1 MTPIQHCLD
10 RLSAGDASA
19 RAELLRVSRERL
31 LLLTR
36 KMLDRFPRVR
46 RWEESD
52 DVLQNVLLRLDR
64 TLEKVPLDSPRC
76 FLALAARHI
85 RNHLIDLYR
94 HYYGPHGLGAHHAS
108 PDPRRPGGAPL
119 DVAPAQEPHDPA
131 ARIDPS
137 ALHKQIEALPEQE
150 REAVDLL
157 YFQGMSQPE
166 AAALLGVSVRTI
178 RRHWQAARLRLA
190 EALRGELPL

>member
-1 MTPIQHCLD
+1 
-10 RLSAGDASA
+10 
-19 RAELLRVSRERL
+19 
-31 LLLTR
+31 
-36 KMLDRFPRVR
+36 MLNRFPRVR

-64 TLEKVPLDSPRC
+64 TLEKVPLDSPRH
-76 FLALAARHI
+76 FLALAARYI

-94 HYYGPHGLGAHHAS
+94 HYYGPHGPGTHHAT

-119 DVAPAQEPHDPA
+119 DAAAAPGPHDPA
-131 ARIDPS
+131 VRTDWI
-137 ALHKQIEALPEQE
+137 ALHEQIDALPEQE

-157 YFQGMSQPE
+157 HFQGMSQAE

-178 RRHWQAARLRLA
+178 RRRWQAARLRLA
-190 EALRGELPL
+190 EPLGGEPPL